1 MMRIDLIIV
10 TRKQNKNKMIYVSI
24 ELRIVCGVFVICFEY
39 LFIILSYCDLNI
51 VQKFFLIFTIRHKNN
66 VKSLKMACRMSINSE
81 RKEHVN
87 QHRTL
92 IIHNNN
98 V

>member
-51 VQKFFLIFTIRHKNN
+51 VQKQYQKPKNG
-66 VKSLKMACRMSINSE
+66 MS
-81 RKEHVN
+81 HVN
-87 QHRTL
+87 K
-92 IIHNNN
+92 
-98 V
+98 